1 MTAELQTTNVVR
13 LRAARPPLRP
23 RRLRSRGRL
32 KDPLALIAR
41 GAVRGRACSARRQ
54 GASGDESDGDRTS
67 RRQETIGSVSHELRT
82 PLTSVVGYTEMVLN
96 GDVGPLNG
104 EQTLMLARV
113 GDNAA
118 RLFSLIEELLSAAQ
132 KCVDAQRSVDVVDLV
147 GEVVGPPTTGERPR
161 AAKAWPAP

>member
-1 MTAELQTTNVVR
+1 MAAEIQTTNVVR
-13 LRAARPPLRP
+13 LRTTHPPARS
-23 RRLRSRGRL
+23 RRLRLRARL
-32 KDPLALIAR
+32 HDPLALIAR
-41 GAVRGRACSARRQ
+41 GAARRRAGSARQQ
-54 GASGDESDGDRTS
+54 GTSREESFDDKTS

-118 RLFSLIEELLSAAQ
+118 RLFSLIEELLAAAQ
-132 KCVDAQRSVDVVDLV
+132 VCVDEKRSVDVVDLV
-147 GEVVGPPTTGERPR
+147 GEVVGPPTTGARPR
-161 AAKAWPAP
+161 AARAWPAP